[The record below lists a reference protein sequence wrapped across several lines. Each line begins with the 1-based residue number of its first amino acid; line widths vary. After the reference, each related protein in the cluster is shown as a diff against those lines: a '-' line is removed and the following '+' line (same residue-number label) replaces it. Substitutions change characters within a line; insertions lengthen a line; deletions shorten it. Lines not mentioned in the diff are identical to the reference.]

1 MYKYYEALNVFV
13 FFASNP
19 LMMYVLL
26 AWSLF
31 WKGLALWKSAR
42 RGEKWWFIVLLVI
55 NTVGLLEILYLFVF
69 SRYERKTI
77 PKDKQIMEIKPEEKG

>member
-1 MYKYYEALNVFV
+1 
-13 FFASNP
+13 
-19 LMMYVLL
+19 MMYVLL